1 MSYRLA
7 QPNSAAGRRPGI
19 RRIPGQWWLAA
30 AVVAVVFLLPY
41 TMKATSADVVVLAM
55 VYAMTVMG
63 LNLVFGIAGQVTL
76 GPAAVFAVGAYT
88 AGLLSVHSGVGPVL
102 STIAAIAIAAIAGT
116 LIGIPALRVGGFY
129 LAMIT
134 ALIANAIPDF
144 ANLYPSWD
152 GAQNGLSPIKPLGIW
167 HTQFSGNRAYWAV
180 ATIMFLVA
188 LLVANVAHSSWGRWF
203 RALSVSEAG
212 TNALGVSVYRAK
224 LVAFSLSA
232 AFGGLAGAIY
242 AHYEGIIDSTQF
254 GFGLSLILFASLV
267 IGGLGSLWGALIGPF
282 FYVLG
287 PYFAFP
293 NSGGE
298 WVQIFFGA
306 FIIVFMIAMRGGL
319 VELLNRFGALIITYV
334 VDPLRGR
341 VRHPGPSGSAAPG
354 AGALPAGTS
363 KPATSTATQPDTD
376 AFLRG
381 FLARASRAEKGT
393 PVLVAT
399 DVVKRFGGVRALDGV
414 SIQINAG
421 EITALIGPNGSGKTT
436 LLNICS
442 GHMKPDAGTIIL
454 DGQDVTRLPAYRRTK
469 MGLARTFQRTVVFFG
484 LTWTQSVMAGWARR
498 RPTPLEAMFRLPR
511 SRAYEREASERADA
525 LLRNLGLSR
534 LIDTSPNAGT
544 LAEARLVELARTLAL
559 DPIVLLLD
567 EPAAGLD
574 LEELVVLERTIA
586 AVARAGVAVLL
597 VEHDLAFVTRLADRS
612 VVLDTGRI
620 IFEGDPMAA
629 QHDEA
634 VSEAYFGSAL
644 NV

>member
-1 MSYRLA
+1 MS
-7 QPNSAAGRRPGI
+7 I
-19 RRIPGQWWLAA
+19 RRLPGQWWLVA
-30 AVVAVVFLLPY
+30 AVVVVVFLLPY
-41 TMKATSADVVVLAM
+41 TMKASSADVVVLAM

-88 AGLLSVHSGVGPVL
+88 AGLLSVHSGIGPVL
-102 STIAAIAIAAIAGT
+102 STVAAIVIATIAGT
-116 LIGIPALRVGGFY
+116 IIGIPALRVGGFY

-134 ALIANAIPDF
+134 ALLANAIPSL

-152 GAQNGLSPIKPLGIW
+152 GGQNGLSPIRPLGIG
-167 HTQFSGNRAYWAV
+167 HTQFSGKGAYWAV
-180 ATIMFLVA
+180 ATILFLVA

-203 RALSVSEAG
+203 RALSVSEPG

-254 GFGLSLILFASLV
+254 GFNLSLILFASLV

-293 NSGGE
+293 DSGGE
-298 WVQIFFGA
+298 WVQIAFGA
-306 FIIVFMIAMRGGL
+306 FIVVFMIVMRGGL
-319 VELLNRFGALIITYV
+319 VELLNRLAGLISRYV
-334 VDPLRGR
+334 VAPIRAR
-341 VRHPGPSGSAAPG
+341 ATPSRHLTNAELPADGVEPRPARLAPVAAAP
-354 AGALPAGTS
+354 S
-363 KPATSTATQPDTD
+363 DTD

-381 FLARASRAEKGT
+381 FLTRASGGPRGT
-393 PVLVAT
+393 AILMAR
-399 DVVKRFGGVRALDGV
+399 DVVKRFGGVRALDDV
-414 SIQINAG
+414 SIEINAG

-442 GHMKPDAGTIIL
+442 GHLKPDAGTVLL
-454 DGQDVTRLPAYRRTK
+454 DGHDVTAVPAYQRTK

-484 LTWTQSVMAGWARR
+484 LTWLQSVMSGWARR
-498 RPTPLEAMFRLPR
+498 RPNVIEAMFTLPR
-511 SRAYEREASERADA
+511 SRAYEREAAGRADA
-525 LLRNLGLSR
+525 LLRNLGLGR
-534 LIDTSPNAGT
+534 LIDVSPYAGT

-574 LEELVVLERTIA
+574 LEELAILERTIA

-612 VVLDTGRI
+612 IVLDTGKI
-620 IFEGDPMAA
+620 IFEGDPEAA
-629 QHDEA
+629 QRDDA